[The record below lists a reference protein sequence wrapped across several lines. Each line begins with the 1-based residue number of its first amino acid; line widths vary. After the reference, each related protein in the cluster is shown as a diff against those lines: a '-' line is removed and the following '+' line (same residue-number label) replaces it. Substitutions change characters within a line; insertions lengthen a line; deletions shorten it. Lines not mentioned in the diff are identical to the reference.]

1 MPLSEYVVE
10 LPAGHRE
17 GTGDAEEVDPLV
29 LEVELGITIGGEVR
43 LEDSLELDKLDEVAD
58 WVCSMLD
65 EDVDMD
71 MVEES
76 TDLLDELVSI
86 VELVSVAELDPIEL
100 DPIEEL
106 GVKEVDD
113 DDSLVDDDSLTIEE
127 LGERVAVIVMEEE
140 PSREELLPRTSEL
153 TIDVLA
159 PDSLDND
166 DDVGMTG
173 VLAMLLDAD
182 EDDGEIL
189 ADCKLLSVEDRD
201 DALLKPGNWLDDVV
215 F

>member
-76 TDLLDELVSI
+76 TGLLDELVSI
-86 VELVSVAELDPIEL
+86 VELVSVAELDPI
-100 DPIEEL
+100 
-106 GVKEVDD
+106 
-113 DDSLVDDDSLTIEE
+113 
-127 LGERVAVIVMEEE
+127 
-140 PSREELLPRTSEL
+140 
-153 TIDVLA
+153 
-159 PDSLDND
+159 
-166 DDVGMTG
+166 
-173 VLAMLLDAD
+173 
-182 EDDGEIL
+182 
-189 ADCKLLSVEDRD
+189 
-201 DALLKPGNWLDDVV
+201 
-215 F
+215 

>member
-1 MPLSEYVVE
+1 MPLSEYVVK

-29 LEVELGITIGGEVR
+29 LEVELGVTIGEVR
-43 LEDSLELDKLDEVAD
+43 LGGSLEPDKLDEVAD
-58 WVCSMLD
+58 WVCSVLD

-76 TDLLDELVSI
+76 TGLLDELVSI
-86 VELVSVAELDPIEL
+86 VELVSVAELDPIEE
-100 DPIEEL
+100 I
-106 GVKEVDD
+106 GVEEVDD
-113 DDSLVDDDSLTIEE
+113 DDSLVDDDSPMIDE

-140 PSREELLPRTSEL
+140 SSRNSEL
-153 TIDVLA
+153 TLDVLA

-166 DDVGMTG
+166 DDVEMTE
-173 VLAMLLDAD
+173 VLPMPLDAD

-189 ADCKLLSVEDRD
+189 ADCELLSVEDRD
-201 DALLKPGNWLDDVV
+201 NALLKPGDWLDDVV
-215 F
+215 P